1 MHVSIIVCNYKSFMC
16 MSLYMHTHNRM
27 KAPRYKAIL
36 PKTGPLQ
43 RLVVKPEVRE
53 L

>member
-1 MHVSIIVCNYKSFMC
+1 
-16 MSLYMHTHNRM
+16 MHTHNRM

-53 L
+53 LYTSKFQTELLITI